1 MPGLLPE
8 ASIVFQEE
16 VRRSLGRRSFWVIT
30 LLVPVL
36 LLALLVAIPIIR
48 AHQKPAEPPK
58 PMAVVD
64 LSPDLAIDITGVP
77 GVVAFPSRDAA
88 IQALL
93 NGDIREAFVIPA
105 DYLDTGQVEWLNKG
119 LGLFGGVEPGPGSES
134 SATLE
139 AILRVALA
147 GQSLPSQEMQRAL
160 VPASLQRVR
169 LGVDGQPVLHN
180 VVQEL
185 TTFLMA
191 LAGAVLLL
199 FALIIGAS
207 SLVQTVAE
215 EKENRMV
222 EVLMT
227 SARPISIMLGK
238 VAGVGFAILLQV
250 LVWMVSVMLIVPRVF
265 SQFPDLSNLSLNPGV
280 AALVVAFF
288 IAGYFLNASF
298 TVGLGAIVPGVKEA
312 NQVGGFLVLPL
323 LVPIYSMPA
332 WVAHPD
338 AWFARFLSFIP
349 FTAPTAIMVRVGVS
363 SVAAWE
369 ILLSLALLVA
379 TGVGLLWVSA
389 RLFRVGM
396 LMYGQRMRWR
406 TVLAALRQSA

>member
-36 LLALLVAIPIIR
+36 LLALLAAIPIIR
-48 AHQKPAEPPK
+48 AQQKPAEPPK
-58 PMAVVD
+58 PMAVVN